1 MDWKSIVKTV
11 APALGTALAGPMAGM
26 AIREIGNRWL
36 GSDTA
41 GSKEIEE
48 AVLNAT
54 PDQLAELRQIDSDFK
69 VRMRELDIDLE
80 KLEVEDRKS
89 ARSLFSISVWPQML
103 LSAVFGIGYFWVLYL
118 FMAHGV
124 AVDDSLR
131 DAFNI
136 ILGVLTAA
144 ISSILQFWFGSSLG
158 SKEKT
163 KQLQVRP

>member
-11 APALGTALAGPMAGM
+11 APALGTALGGPMAGM
-26 AIREIGNRWL
+26 AIREISNRWL
-36 GSDTA
+36 GKESADA
-41 GSKEIEE
+41 KEIEQ
-48 AVLNAT
+48 AVLNAS
-54 PDQLAELRQIDSDFK
+54 PEQLAELRKIDSDFN

-80 KLEVEDRKS
+80 KLQVEDRKS
-89 ARSLFSISVWPQML
+89 ARSLFSVSVWPQIL
-103 LSAVFGIGYFWVLYL
+103 LSAVFGAGYFWVLYL

-124 AVDDSLR
+124 TIDDSLR

-144 ISSILQFWFGSSLG
+144 ISSILQFWFGSSSG

-163 KQLQVRP
+163 KHMQVRP